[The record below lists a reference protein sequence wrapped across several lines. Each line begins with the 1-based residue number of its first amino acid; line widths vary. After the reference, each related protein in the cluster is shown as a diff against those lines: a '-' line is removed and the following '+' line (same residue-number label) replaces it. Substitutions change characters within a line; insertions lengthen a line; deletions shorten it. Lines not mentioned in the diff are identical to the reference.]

1 MESKEISSYLKS
13 LKFKKKIIGGID
25 EADVWK
31 KIKKLDE
38 LYQKE
43 LDYMK
48 KEYEEKL
55 QKGEE

>member
-25 EADVWK
+25 EEDVWK

>member
-25 EADVWK
+25 EEDVWK

-48 KEYEEKL
+48 KEYEEKI

>member
-25 EADVWK
+25 EEDVWK

-48 KEYEEKL
+48 KGYEEKL

>member
-1 MESKEISSYLKS
+1 MQSEEIEKYLKN
-13 LKFKKKIIGGID
+13 LKFKKNIFGGLD

-43 LDYMK
+43 LEIYKRISGD
-48 KEYEEKL
+48 
-55 QKGEE
+55 

>member
-1 MESKEISSYLKS
+1 MKSNEISEFLKS
-13 LKFKKKIIGGID
+13 LKFKKKPIGGID
-25 EADVWK
+25 EEDVWK

-48 KEYEEKL
+48 KEYEEKI